1 MVFQGVGLL
10 MSASNMPLSRANTVN
25 LLLITY
31 LFAWSGLMMDVRR
44 VPSWLHWASEGNIF
58 AVSISLMFHVI
69 TENVEYTCN
78 SNGLGSPEGCND
90 GVLTSAEA
98 REWLSLDRSLL
109 SCVLGLMLVLVLC
122 RLLSFALL
130 RYSLRDSIDGA
141 RHACPQQQAEGSEST
156 AKAHNISEDADV

>member
-1 MVFQGVGLL
+1 

-31 LFAWSGLMMDVRR
+31 LFAWSGLMMDMRR
-44 VPSWLHWASEGNIF
+44 VPSWLHWAGEGNIF
-58 AVSISLMFHVI
+58 AVSVSLMFRII

-78 SNGLGSPEGCND
+78 SNGLGRPEGCSD
-90 GVLTSAEA
+90 GVLTGAEA
-98 REWLSLDRSLL
+98 LEWLSLDRSLL

-141 RHACPQQQAEGSEST
+141 RRACP
-156 AKAHNISEDADV
+156 